1 MRPVA
6 TPFRVSSRSSGGPQF
21 ASTPRFFVS
30 QRTPASQQATQD
42 AFSTED
48 DGPQSTPVPTARFLR
63 RDRGVISTPRQKEI
77 IEDSDDA
84 KDDQQDDTPHIR
96 SGEIIFDDGQTQSS
110 SPVPPVDEDSEFEDL
125 FATIRERKKR
135 RRISV
140 NDDAPSSQP
149 VATRSD
155 TDQIVSSS
163 QDHPASP
170 TPQSQSPTPG
180 APKQS
185 SMQTQATPAPSH
197 RTPAATATPRPT
209 APASIN
215 PPSTTNPRRFL
226 FPTSHLPPSTQPQ
239 SSSKAWVSASTQ
251 EPPPSSQRRKPPAFV
266 LPRSPSPSHMD
277 DELAALPTPFSPSSR
292 ALRRRGRARGPAHA
306 YLPDG
311 MAAEVRSWVLETGTR
326 HDQQRQTGVARRTG
340 ADTSGREPRYSL
352 TMVRIENVHLSA
364 LPSCGPLAFV
374 CGHETDA
381 LGDEAGTERDP
392 RLRKLLLIGA
402 PRSQSET
409 VIQSR
414 RRVTSTMPELRPGN
428 AIGICRGLTWDIDL
442 GESDIGVEMRD
453 NSCENTALQASGKW
467 TVVLEWELVS
477 DVDGQDSA

>member
-6 TPFRVSSRSSGGPQF
+6 TPFRASSRSSGGPQF

-63 RDRGVISTPRQKEI
+63 RDRGAVSTPRQKEI
-77 IEDSDDA
+77 IEDSDDTE
-84 KDDQQDDTPHIR
+84 DHQQDDTPHIR
-96 SGEIIFDDGQTQSS
+96 SEETIFDDRQTQSS

-125 FATIRERKKR
+125 FATIQERKKR

-140 NDDAPSSQP
+140 NKDALSSQP
-149 VATRSD
+149 VATQSD
-155 TDQIVSSS
+155 TDRIVSSS

-170 TPQSQSPTPG
+170 TPLAQSTTPA

-185 SMQTQATPAPSH
+185 SIQTQATPAPSH

-226 FPTSHLPPSTQPQ
+226 FSTSHLPPSTQPQ
-239 SSSKAWVSASTQ
+239 TSSKPWVSASTQ

-311 MAAEVRSWVLETGTR
+311 MAAEVRSWVLEMGTR
-326 HDQQRQTGVARRTG
+326 HEQQRQTGVARRTG
-340 ADTSGREPRYSL
+340 ADPSRRDPWYSP
-352 TMVRIENVHLSA
+352 TVVRIESVQQSA

-381 LGDEAGTERDP
+381 PGDEVRTEAETDS
-392 RLRKLLLIGA
+392 RLRNLLLIGS
-402 PRSQSET
+402 PRSRSET

-414 RRVTSTMPELRPGN
+414 RRVTSTVPELRPGY
-428 AIGICRGLTWDIDL
+428 AIGICRGLTWDIVL
-442 GESDIGVEMRD
+442 GESDIGVAIRD
-453 NSCENTALQASGKW
+453 NPSIDTAMQASGRW

-477 DVDGQDSA
+477 EVDG

>member
-6 TPFRVSSRSSGGPQF
+6 TPFRASSRSSGGPQF

-63 RDRGVISTPRQKEI
+63 RDRGAVSTPRQKEI
-77 IEDSDDA
+77 IEDSDDTE
-84 KDDQQDDTPHIR
+84 DNQQDDTPHVR

-110 SPVPPVDEDSEFEDL
+110 SPVPPAEQDSEFEDL
-125 FATIRERKKR
+125 FAIIQERKKR
-135 RRISV
+135 RRISA
-140 NDDAPSSQP
+140 NNGASPSQP
-149 VATRSD
+149 VATQSD
-155 TDQIVSSS
+155 TDRIVSLS

-170 TPQSQSPTPG
+170 TPQFQSPTPA

-185 SMQTQATPAPSH
+185 SIQTQATPAPSH
-197 RTPAATATPRPT
+197 RTLAATATPRPT

-215 PPSTTNPRRFL
+215 TTTNPRRFL
-226 FPTSHLPPSTQPQ
+226 FSTSHLPPSTQPQ
-239 SSSKAWVSASTQ
+239 PRSKPWVSTSTQ

-311 MAAEVRSWVLETGTR
+311 MAAEVRSWVLEIGTR
-326 HDQQRQTGVARRTG
+326 HEQQRQTSVARRTG
-340 ADTSGREPRYSL
+340 ADTPGQDPRYSP
-352 TMVRIENVHLSA
+352 TVVRIESVHQSS

-381 LGDEAGTERDP
+381 LGDEARTEAETDS
-392 RLRKLLLIGA
+392 RLRKLLLIGS
-402 PRSQSET
+402 PRSRSET
-409 VIQSR
+409 TIQPR
-414 RRVTSTMPELRPGN
+414 RRVASIVPELRPGN

-442 GESDIGVEMRD
+442 GESDIGVGIRD
-453 NSCENTALQASGKW
+453 NHSINTALQASGKW

-477 DVDGQDSA
+477 EVDGQDRT